1 MVTIMEKLKVV
12 VVSNDIDAK
21 INIKNLLNDESIA
34 ISGFLEYDSMTN
46 LKIFGYNPDVAILI
60 YDRRE
65 GQIYEIAAQ
74 VYEQLQ
80 GTSVILL
87 SEDIDIDILK
97 KAMQHGV
104 KQVLPLKTTSQELK
118 EAVYKSYN
126 LEKKRLSDNAAC
138 KNTRSKVICFFG
150 GKGGTGKT
158 TIAVNTA
165 VQLAL
170 SGKKTVIIDAD
181 LQFGDVT
188 VLLDLDPK
196 DTIYELSRE
205 KGDMSIDV
213 VKSMLSLHSSGLDVL
228 AAPKSP
234 ELSEYINEKTL
245 EMIINTIRPYYEYI
259 IVDLPPGFNDTT
271 IAVIEN
277 SDIVNLVA
285 SVDIVALRNAKIC
298 FGILEALRQRDKIA
312 LILNKSAD
320 GIIEKKDFE
329 TILNLETRICLPD
342 DTKTVLA
349 SLNKGIPFIMGMPKS
364 TISKLIQAYVKT
376 L

>member
-1 MVTIMEKLKVV
+1 MEKLKVV